1 MLHLVD
7 GLAGLDDGGEV
18 HRPRSDYLLV
28 LSRLEACLLARLLAP
43 CLPIVDGGLGR
54 SERSRRRLE
63 QFELLLV
70 LLALIAH
77 DYLERA
83 AELCRVGRTCLNLL
97 RSYNMAH
104 LLAKEL
110 KQREFGCGEQESG
123 VSVVDI
129 DS

>member
-7 GLAGLDDGGEV
+7 GLVGLDDARKV

-28 LSRLEACLLARLLAP
+28 LSRLEARLLARLLAS

-77 DYLERA
+77 DYLEGA
-83 AELCRVGRTCLNLL
+83 AEFCRVGRACLNLL
-97 RSYNMAH
+97 GSHDVAH
-104 LLAKEL
+104 LLAEEL
-110 KQREFGCGEQESG
+110 KQRKFGCGE
-123 VSVVDI
+123 
-129 DS
+129 